1 MKLYG
6 AIDLHSTNNV
16 TVVIDEHDQVVYQK
30 RLPNDLS
37 LIAQQLSSYRASL
50 KGIVV
55 ESTYNWYW
63 LVDGLMEKGYRL
75 HLANTAAIQQ
85 YSGLKYTDDH
95 SDARWLAHLLR
106 LGVLPEG
113 YIYPKEERAVRD
125 LLRKRG
131 QLVHQ
136 RTANLLSIQS
146 LISRTT
152 GNSIS
157 AQYIKALNIQRVD
170 GVFSNPDLV
179 LALKANLAVMN
190 SADTQIEILERA
202 VQERVKLRPQ
212 FRFLKT
218 VPGIGPILA
227 LTIMLETGEIERF
240 ASVGNYASYC
250 RCVGSQKISNGKR
263 KGTGNTKNGN
273 KYLAWAFVEAANF
286 AIRFNSR
293 IKSFYQ
299 KKKSK
304 SHKIVAICCTK
315 VIMSGVNDK
324 VIMSGCGDD
333 NPDDERR
340 EAARGNTKSV
350 SRGADGGGGRDG
362 NRSQRAAML
371 PDQSSGNQARGEGS
385 GSWESGSSV

>member
-6 AIDLHSTNNV
+6 AIDLHSNNNV
-16 TVVIDEHDQVVYQK
+16 TVLIDEQDQVVYQK
-30 RLPNDLS
+30 RLPNDLP
-37 LIAQQLSSYRASL
+37 LIAQQLSGYRDAL
-50 KGIVV
+50 QGIVV

-63 LVDGLMEKGYRL
+63 LVDGLMDQGHRV

-85 YSGLKYTDDH
+85 YKGLKYTDDH

-106 LGVLPEG
+106 LGILPEG
-113 YIYPKEERAVRD
+113 YIYPKQERAVRD

-170 GVFSNPDLV
+170 GVLPNPDLV

-190 SADTQIEILERA
+190 SADAQIEILEKT
-202 VQERVKLRPQ
+202 VQDRVKLRPQ
-212 FRFLKT
+212 FSFLKT

-227 LTIMLETGEIERF
+227 LTIMLETGEIDRF

-250 RCVGSQKISNGKR
+250 RCVGSKKISNGKR
-263 KGTGNTKNGN
+263 KGSGNTKNGN

-286 AIRFNSR
+286 AIRFSAR

-299 KKKSK
+299 RKKAK
-304 SHKIVAICCTK
+304 SHGVLALKAVAHKLC
-315 VIMSGVNDK
+315 
-324 VIMSGCGDD
+324 
-333 NPDDERR
+333 
-340 EAARGNTKSV
+340 
-350 SRGADGGGGRDG
+350 
-362 NRSQRAAML
+362 RA
-371 PDQSSGNQARGEGS
+371 
-385 GSWESGSSV
+385 